1 MQFAPTYHEYVLY
14 SNEEEEEPT
23 KYSPRTIVPTEE
35 HIVELAE
42 VTVVSSKAPEI
53 SSLVLNK
60 ADQRDTMP
68 TQSMQVKTAASA
80 EPYELTNFLNV
91 DLSDY
96 PAEVPAIPDVR
107 EQ

>member
-1 MQFAPTYHEYVLY
+1 
-14 SNEEEEEPT
+14 
-23 KYSPRTIVPTEE
+23 VPTGQ

-42 VTVVSSKAPEI
+42 VTVVSSKAPAM
-53 SSLVLNK
+53 SSLLLNE
-60 ADQRDTMP
+60 ADQAETSP
-68 TQSMQVKTAASA
+68 TQSMEIKTATST
-80 EPYELTNFLNV
+80 EPYELSNFLSV

>member
-14 SNEEEEEPT
+14 SNEEEDEPT
-23 KYSPRTIVPTEE
+23 KYSPSTIMPTGE

-42 VTVVSSKAPEI
+42 VTVVSSKAPAI
-53 SSLVLNK
+53 SSLLLK
-60 ADQRDTMP
+60 EADQAETME
-68 TQSMQVKTAASA
+68 VKTAASA
-80 EPYELTNFLNV
+80 EPYELSNFLNV

-96 PAEVPAIPDVR
+96 PTEVPAIPVVR